1 MIENWLRERSPIGE
15 RARRD
20 PLAMEETHMRTRR
33 PRLHFFRLGLA
44 AIAWLTLSVVPG
56 PAQAAGTF
64 RIAVGVDL
72 DTVDPIQMTTTTV
85 ANMVDYVAET
95 LTSLGP
101 DGKVSPWLAESWT
114 ISPDGTVYTFKLRK
128 GVVFHDGTPFDAK
141 AVKWN
146 FDRLKDPS
154 LRVPIRAPFPIK
166 ETEVVDASTV
176 KVTLTRPSAPF
187 VSALSW
193 ITSAMVSPASADK
206 DGNEY
211 KNIVHTVG
219 TGPYVF
225 KERKKGESFT
235 VTINDKYWG
244 KKPTYD
250 TVVFRIVPEAATR
263 ESLILAGQVDLI
275 VLPPIADVPALQKN
289 STLKVLLA
297 PSDRTIFIS
306 LNTSKPLLGDVRVR
320 QALNYAVDK
329 KAIIQNVLFGAADE
343 MDAPMASSLFGYCK
357 AGNYEYNPAKAKQLL
372 TEAGVKAGTK
382 VSFHH
387 PTGRYVQDRE
397 ASQAVAGYLREVGLE
412 PELQTMDWPSYI
424 AVINAGPAEKTVHQL
439 AYLGWAPA
447 FLDAAQQVL
456 QYWSGYHPPA
466 GLATSF
472 YKNAKVDDWVVAA
485 DKESNQDKRKELYCD
500 ISKQVWADA
509 PWLFLYV
516 QRFPIVY
523 SAKVT
528 DVTSLPNE
536 KFSAIYARPTN

>member
-1 MIENWLRERSPIGE
+1 
-15 RARRD
+15 
-20 PLAMEETHMRTRR
+20 MRTHWTRHHL
-33 PRLHFFRLGLA
+33 PRLGRALA
-44 AIAWLTLSVVPG
+44 ALAGLTLAAGVG
-56 PAQAAGTF
+56 PAGAAGTF

-72 DTVDPIQMTTTTV
+72 DTVDPAQTTTTTV
-85 ANMVDYVAET
+85 ANMVDYVVET
-95 LTSLGP
+95 LTAMSP
-101 DGKVSPWLAESWT
+101 DGKIQPWLAESWT
-114 ISPDGTVYTFKLRK
+114 VSPDGLTYTFKLRK
-128 GVVFHDGTPFDAK
+128 GVLFHDGTPFDAK

-146 FDRLKDPS
+146 FDRLKDPQV
-154 LRVPIRAPFPIK
+154 RVPIRAPFPIK

-176 KVTLTRPSAPF
+176 KVTLTRPSSPF
-187 VSALSW
+187 ISALSW
-193 ITSAMVSPASADK
+193 TTSAMVSPAAADK
-206 DGNEY
+206 QGNEY
-211 KNIVHTVG
+211 KNIVHAVG

-235 VTINDKYWG
+235 VTLNDKYWG
-244 KKPTYD
+244 KKPSYD

-275 VLPPIADVPALQKN
+275 VLPPIADVPALQRN
-289 STLKVLLA
+289 TNVKVLLA

-306 LNTSKPLLGDVRVR
+306 MNTTKPLLGDVRVR

-343 MDAPMASSLFGYCK
+343 MDAPMAPSLFGYCK
-357 AGNYEYNPAKAKQLL
+357 AGTYEFNPTKAKQLL
-372 TEAGVKAGTK
+372 SEAGVKPGTK
-382 VSFHH
+382 ITFHH
-387 PTGRYVQDRE
+387 PTGRYVQDKE
-397 ASQAVAGYLREVGLE
+397 ASQAVAGYLREVGIE
-412 PELQTMDWPSYI
+412 PELQTMDWPSYVSI
-424 AVINAGPAEKTVHQL
+424 INAGPAEKAVHQL

-466 GLATSF
+466 GLATTF
-472 YKNAKVDDWVVAA
+472 YKNPKVDEWVVAA
-485 DKESNQDKRKELYCD
+485 DRESNQDKRKELYCE

-528 DVTSLPNE
+528 DVGSLPNE
-536 KFSAIYARPTN
+536 KFAAIYARPAN

>member
-1 MIENWLRERSPIGE
+1 
-15 RARRD
+15 
-20 PLAMEETHMRTRR
+20 MRTHWPCLPLFR
-33 PRLHFFRLGLA
+33 PALVALAVLA
-44 AIAWLTLSVVPG
+44 ASTVAG
-56 PAQAAGTF
+56 PAHAAGTF
-64 RIAVGVDL
+64 RVAVGVDL

-95 LTSLGP
+95 LTALAP
-101 DGKVSPWLAESWT
+101 DGKVGPWLAESWT
-114 ISPDGTVYTFKLRK
+114 ISPDGLVYTFKLRK
-128 GVVFHDGTPFDAK
+128 GVTFHDGTPFDAK

-146 FDRLKDPS
+146 FDRLKDPA
-154 LRVPIRAPFPIK
+154 LKVPIRAPFPIK
-166 ETEVVDASTV
+166 ETDVVDAATV
-176 KVTLTRPSAPF
+176 KVTLTKPSAPF
-187 VSALSW
+187 ISALSW
-193 ITSAMVSPASADK
+193 STSGFVSPASVDK

-235 VTINDKYWG
+235 VSLNEKYWG

-275 VLPPIADVPALQKN
+275 VLPPIADLPALQKN
-289 STLKVLLA
+289 PAVKVLLA

-306 LNTSKPLLGDVRVR
+306 LNTTKEPLGDVRVR

-343 MDAPMASSLFGYCK
+343 MDAPMAPSLFGYCK
-357 AGNYEYNPAKAKQLL
+357 AGTYDYNPARAKQLL
-372 TEAGVKAGTK
+372 AEAGVKPGIK
-382 VSFHH
+382 ISFHH

-397 ASQAVAGYLREVGLE
+397 ASQAVAGYLREVGIE

-447 FLDAAQQVL
+447 FLDSSMQAFQF
-456 QYWSGYHPPA
+456 WSGFHPPA

-472 YKNAKVDDWVVAA
+472 YKNPSVDEVILAA
-485 DKESNQDKRKELYCD
+485 EKETNSDKRKALYCEM
-500 ISKQVWADA
+500 SKKVWNDA

-516 QRFPIVY
+516 QRFPIIY

-528 DVTSLPNE
+528 DVGSLPNE
-536 KFSAIYARPTN
+536 KFAAVYARPAN

>member
-1 MIENWLRERSPIGE
+1 
-15 RARRD
+15 
-20 PLAMEETHMRTRR
+20 MRIHW
-33 PRLHFFRLGLA
+33 PRLPLSRLGLVV
-44 AIAWLTLSVVPG
+44 IACLAVVAVAG

-85 ANMVDYVAET
+85 ANMVDYVVET
-95 LTSLGP
+95 LTALGP

-114 ISPDGTVYTFKLRK
+114 TSPDGLVYTFKLRK

-146 FDRLKDPS
+146 FDRLKDPA

-166 ETEVVDASTV
+166 DTDVVDASTV

-187 VSALSW
+187 INALSW

-219 TGPYVF
+219 TGPYVY
-225 KERKKGESFT
+225 KDRKKGESFT
-235 VTINDKYWG
+235 VGINEKYWG

-275 VLPPIADVPALQKN
+275 VLPPIADLPALQKN
-289 STLKVLLA
+289 AAVKVLLA
-297 PSDRTIFIS
+297 PSDRTIFIP
-306 LNTSKPLLGDVRVR
+306 LNTTKQPLGDVRVR

-343 MDAPMASSLFGYCK
+343 MDAPMAQSLFGYCK
-357 AGNYEYNPAKAKQLL
+357 AGNYDYNPTKAKELL
-372 TEAGVKAGTK
+372 AEAGVKPGTK
-382 VSFHH
+382 ISFHH

-397 ASQAVAGYLREVGLE
+397 ASQAVAGYLRDVGIE
-412 PELQTMDWPSYI
+412 PELQTMDWPSYV

-447 FLDAAQQVL
+447 FLDSSMQAFQF
-456 QYWSGYHPPA
+456 WSGYHPPA

-472 YKNAKVDDWVVAA
+472 YKNPQVDEVIIAA
-485 DKESNQDKRKELYCD
+485 EKETNADKRKALYCD
-500 ISKQVWADA
+500 MSKKVWNDA

-528 DVTSLPNE
+528 DVGSLPNE
-536 KFSAIYARPTN
+536 KFAAIYARPAN

>member
-1 MIENWLRERSPIGE
+1 
-15 RARRD
+15 
-20 PLAMEETHMRTRR
+20 MRTHWTRH
-33 PRLHFFRLGLA
+33 PLSRLGLA
-44 AIAWLTLSVVPG
+44 ALAALTVAIGAG
-56 PAQAAGTF
+56 PAGAAGTF

-72 DTVDPIQMTTTTV
+72 DTVDPAQMTTTTV

-101 DGKVSPWLAESWT
+101 DGKVQPWLAESWT
-114 ISPDGTVYTFKLRK
+114 LSPDGLTYTFKLRK

-146 FDRLKDPS
+146 LDRLKDPQV
-154 LRVPIRAPFPIK
+154 RVPIRAPFPIK
-166 ETEVVDASTV
+166 ETEAVDASTV

-187 VSALSW
+187 ISALSW
-193 ITSAMVSPASADK
+193 TTSAIVSPASADK
-206 DGNEY
+206 QGNEY
-211 KNIVHTVG
+211 KNIVQTVG

-235 VTINDKYWG
+235 VSLNDKYWG

-275 VLPPIADVPALQKN
+275 VLPPIADVPALQRN
-289 STLKVLLA
+289 PALKVLLA

-306 LNTSKPLLGDVRVR
+306 MNTSKPLLGDVRVR

-329 KAIIQNVLFGAADE
+329 KAIVQNVLFGAADE
-343 MDAPMASSLFGYCK
+343 MDAPMAPSLFGYCK
-357 AGNYEYNPAKAKQLL
+357 VGSYEYNPAKAKQLL
-372 TEAGVKAGTK
+372 AEAGVKPGTK
-382 VSFHH
+382 ISFHH
-387 PTGRYVQDRE
+387 PTGRYVQDKE
-397 ASQAVAGYLREVGLE
+397 ASQAVAGYLREVGIE

-424 AVINAGPAEKTVHQL
+424 AIINAGPAEKTVHHL

-466 GLATSF
+466 GLATTF
-472 YKNAKVDDWVVAA
+472 YKNAKVDELVPAA
-485 DKESNQDKRKELYCD
+485 DRESNQDKRKELYCE

-528 DVTSLPNE
+528 DVGSLPNE
-536 KFSAIYARPTN
+536 KFSAIHARPAN